1 MATLA
6 AASAAAALAQPNSHW
21 EEREAERNWKE
32 SAFEYPA
39 APKPAD
45 LVEFAVSALASFRF
59 FVDAASI
66 RVGQD
71 GVVRYTLVARSANG
85 VDNVSYEGIR
95 CRGGLVK
102 VYAGIRGD
110 GTWNVRSS
118 AAWQEIQ
125 PKSIQ
130 RWHQVLRREYFCP
143 QDAIIADAA
152 EGVDA
157 LKRGGHPRKANFY
170 TRD

>member
-1 MATLA
+1 M
-6 AASAAAALAQPNSHW
+6 SAAAVLAQPKSDW
-21 EEREAERNWKE
+21 ELQNEERNWREAEFK
-32 SAFEYPA
+32 YPP

-45 LVEFAVSALASFRF
+45 LVEFQVSALASFRF
-59 FVDAASI
+59 FIDAASVA
-66 RVGQD
+66 VGPD
-71 GVVRYTLVARSANG
+71 GVVRYTLVARSSNG
-85 VDNVSYEGIR
+85 VDNVSFEGIR

-102 VYAGIRGD
+102 VYAGIRPD
-110 GTWNVRSS
+110 GSWSVRAS

-143 QDAIIADAA
+143 QDAIIQDAA

-157 LKRGGHPRKANFY
+157 LRRGGHPRKANFY